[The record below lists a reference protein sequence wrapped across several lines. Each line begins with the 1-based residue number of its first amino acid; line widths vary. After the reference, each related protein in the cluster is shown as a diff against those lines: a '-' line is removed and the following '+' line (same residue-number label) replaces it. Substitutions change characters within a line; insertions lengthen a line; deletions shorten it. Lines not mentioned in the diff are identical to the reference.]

1 MLSQFSFQY
10 FSRSELRNNPDLIA
24 RISKSVRK
32 EEQESDYPL
41 PVPDIEFYQARY
53 SLIPFPFDEQNYI
66 LIENENKIIGHGI
79 MSTNTRL
86 NSEMAFIFVYII
98 PEYRGHKIS
107 KLVINHLLKT
117 IPVRVKTVFFPIRA
131 DEYAPNYDFRKS
143 LINHVL
149 SKVGPVTFKARR
161 STSDL
166 TRFKKEEITSK
177 AETLK
182 NEAVRKGFSFEFVEG
197 RPDFEKLAFSE
208 ADYIAFLESIDND
221 MPRENASFEDIK
233 LTSEMF
239 NYRFDIL
246 KPLKRKRWH
255 YIAIHNQSNKPVGL
269 TEIIF
274 NHTNPIVIHQGDTG
288 VFHKY
293 RGNKLG
299 LTLKY
304 MMLAKIL
311 TSIAT
316 ITAKNWTTFNAA
328 SNSYMIKIND
338 DLGYKEDALW
348 YQFELKKEKFI
359 DLFDMLP

>member
-1 MLSQFSFQY
+1 MITQISFLH
-10 FSRSELRNNPDLIA
+10 FSRSELKNNHELIEK
-24 RISKSVRK
+24 ISMSARK

-41 PVPDIEFYQARY
+41 PVPGIEFYHARY
-53 SLIPFPFDEQNYI
+53 SLNPFPFDEQNYV

-79 MSTNTRL
+79 MNTNSRL
-86 NSEMAFIFVYII
+86 NSEMAFVFVYII
-98 PEYRGHKIS
+98 PEYRGQKIS
-107 KLVINHLLKT
+107 KLAVNQLLKT
-117 IPVRVKTVFFPIRA
+117 IPDRVKTVFFPIRA

-166 TRFKKEEITSK
+166 TRFGKEEIIIK

-182 NEAVRKGFSFEFVEG
+182 NQAIQKGFSFVFVEG
-197 RPDFEKLAFSE
+197 RLNFEKFGFSE
-208 ADYIAFLESIDND
+208 GDYIAFLESIDND

-246 KPLKRKRWH
+246 KPLKRTRWH
-255 YIAIHNQSNKPVGL
+255 YIAIHNQSKKPVGL
-269 TEIIF
+269 TEVIF
-274 NHTNPIVIHQGDTG
+274 NLDNPIVIHQGDTG
-288 VFHKY
+288 VFQKY
-293 RGNKLG
+293 RGNRLG

-311 TSIAT
+311 SSN
-316 ITAKNWTTFNAA
+316 ITGKAKYWTTFNAG

-338 DLGYKEDALW
+338 ELGYKEDAMW
-348 YQFELKKEKFI
+348 YQFEIEKENFI
-359 DLFDMLP
+359 NLLNE